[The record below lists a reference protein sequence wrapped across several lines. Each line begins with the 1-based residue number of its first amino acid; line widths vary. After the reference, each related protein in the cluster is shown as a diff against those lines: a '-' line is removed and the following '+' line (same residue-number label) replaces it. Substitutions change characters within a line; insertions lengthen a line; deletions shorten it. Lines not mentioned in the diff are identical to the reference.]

1 MVVLTGPPSGVTDL
15 TRLTEDGFDDLN
27 EAVSR
32 LAYWIAAADSGALL
46 RMTEGF
52 GAAVAASA
60 AMRSK
65 GDRPEAVALA
75 LAERAHALQ
84 LDRDAQHAGWL
95 LLSIE
100 LELRNEQRSFP
111 QHQADAVGA
120 LLREVEEIGRELIRR
135 GTKELAEG

>member
-1 MVVLTGPPSGVTDL
+1 M
-15 TRLTEDGFDDLN
+15 EDGFDDLN

-32 LAYWIAAADSGALL
+32 LAFWVAAADSGALL

-60 AMRSK
+60 AMRSC
-65 GDRPEAVALA
+65 GHRPEAVALA

-84 LDRDAQHAGWL
+84 VNRDAQHAGWL

-100 LELRNEQRSFP
+100 LELRNEHRLIAE
-111 QHQADAVGA
+111 HDDTHAIAG
-120 LLREVEEIGRELIRR
+120 LLREVEEIGRELIQR
-135 GTKELAEG
+135 GTRELAEG

>member
-1 MVVLTGPPSGVTDL
+1 MPT
-15 TRLTEDGFDDLN
+15 LTEEAFDDLN

-32 LAYWIAAADSGALL
+32 LAYWVAAADSRALL

-60 AMRSK
+60 AMRSN
-65 GDRPEAVALA
+65 GDRPETVALA
-75 LAERAHALQ
+75 LAERAQALQ
-84 LDRDAQHAGWL
+84 VARDAQHAGWL

-100 LELRNEQRSFP
+100 LELRNEQRSF
-111 QHQADAVGA
+111 ADGHDLHAVGE
-120 LLREVEEIGRELIRR
+120 LLREVEEIGRELMQR

>member
-1 MVVLTGPPSGVTDL
+1 MTP
-15 TRLTEDGFDDLN
+15 LTEDGFDDLN

-32 LAYWIAAADSGALL
+32 LAYWVAAADSGALL

-60 AMRSK
+60 AMRSS
-65 GDRPEAVALA
+65 GHRPEAVALA
-75 LAERAHALQ
+75 LAERAQALQ

-100 LELRNEQRSFP
+100 LELRNERRSFA
-111 QHQADAVGA
+111 ADSDGVSE